1 MSRYLPPAKRVA
13 KDEPIVLSEANFP
26 VLSSSPSPVRSPMN
40 FKDCFKPLVK
50 SDETVKNYPGGI
62 DQETRTKMI
71 NDGWAFLSLGATKER
86 GFCERWNERIT
97 SYVKAIVETTPST
110 DLTPNENCD
119 KPYDY
124 NSSDEESLSEYLYA
138 YSDSSSDNE

>member
-26 VLSSSPSPVRSPMN
+26 VLSSSPSPVKSPMN

-62 DQETRTKMI
+62 DPETRAKMI
-71 NDGWAFLSLGATKER
+71 NEGWAFLSLGATRER
-86 GFCERWNERIT
+86 GFCERWNERMS
-97 SYVKAIVETTPST
+97 SYMKAIVGTSA
-110 DLTPNENCD
+110 DVTPNENCD
-119 KPYDY
+119 KPYEY
-124 NSSDEESLSEYLYA
+124 NSSDEESLADYLYA
-138 YSDSSSDNE
+138 YSETSSDDE